1 MKKNKSSKNWI
12 IQQHRDLF
20 FKEAKSSGLRSR
32 SAYKLIDLDNK
43 FNFLKNCKTVVDL
56 GCYPG
61 GWSQIV
67 KRKTKNCK
75 ILSLDLK
82 KMKDI
87 DGVEFIHCDFQDDRS
102 KEIILNRLKTK
113 ADAVISDMAAN
124 TTGNKD
130 LDCIRTNE
138 LCYEVLSFSRNI
150 INHNG
155 IVISKLFNGKD
166 FLEVKKL
173 AESKFKKVNFFKPKS
188 SRDFS
193 KETYIHCAGIKTL

>member
-1 MKKNKSSKNWI
+1 
-12 IQQHRDLF
+12 
-20 FKEAKSSGLRSR
+20 
-32 SAYKLIDLDNK
+32 
-43 FNFLKNCKTVVDL
+43 
-56 GCYPG
+56 
-61 GWSQIV
+61 
-67 KRKTKNCK
+67 
-75 ILSLDLK
+75 
-82 KMKDI
+82 
-87 DGVEFIHCDFQDDRS
+87 
-102 KEIILNRLKTK
+102 
-113 ADAVISDMAAN
+113 MAAN